1 MIQLIFKMSMQL
13 VMLLKEGFSLLQQ
26 LSWQV
31 DSLQV
36 DFSTKEKNSWAINL
50 SLQLSLHHLNMA
62 VLVIHKKMQL
72 RSLGKKTLLLMQVN
86 LNLCNGTL
94 TMIVKETV
102 MLNLCAIKLK
112 MKKLLVFIILA
123 LMQERWHKDSQ

>member
-72 RSLGKKTLLLMQVN
+72 RSLGKKTLLLMLVN